1 MEGEVLIDPMF
12 KKINALQKILQKA
25 NNKTYSYK
33 ESVESNYEVAI
44 KIEICKVFQYLLDV
58 RQEFFVQNSM
68 GFFKSIFVPTIV
80 NTPEYEWGTML
91 SGLLP
96 EDPLKVG
103 EDFIEIAQTK
113 TYID

>member
-33 ESVESNYEVAI
+33 ESFESNYEVAI